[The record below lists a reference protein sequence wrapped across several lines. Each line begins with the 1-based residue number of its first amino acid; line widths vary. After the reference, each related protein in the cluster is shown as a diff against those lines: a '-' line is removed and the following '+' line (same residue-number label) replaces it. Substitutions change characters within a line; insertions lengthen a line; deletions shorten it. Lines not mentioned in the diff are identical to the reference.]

1 VGTEGKSCQPVNG
14 EAHGFGR
21 CEEGTILMLRIVM
34 LAAAILAAAS
44 V

>member
-21 CEEGTILMLRIVM
+21 CEEGNNFDAPYVM
-34 LAAAILAAAS
+34 LAAAVLAAAS